1 VATICIVVRR
11 TTEWSNEAVVRA
23 QLPERL
29 RRPVE
34 LWNATFGLPY
44 HQFRLELTR
53 IAQLNRSRIEGISCV
68 PRDAVPAGAIVVPT
82 DDDDWFAP
90 ELAHTLQA
98 AVDGR
103 YAGYYWSSLF
113 IEVPIS
119 LAHRL
124 GLARRAI
131 YPRTPPKW
139 LCTTNN
145 YAVAISAATAPL
157 VDNHMHAS
165 DWFVAHP
172 GAVRRLDA
180 CLSVMNRTLASHTSL
195 ANIGSRARLVAKFR
209 RYCRIY
215 RRPLP
220 TQLAWCEPYVAMMRD
235 LMAGLRV
242 L

>member
-1 VATICIVVRR
+1 M
-11 TTEWSNEAVVRA
+11 
-23 QLPERL
+23 Q
-29 RRPVE
+29 RPVE

-44 HQFRLELTR
+44 HEFRLELTR
-53 IAQLNRSRIEGISCV
+53 IAQLNRSRIAGISCV
-68 PRDAVPAGAIVVPT
+68 PRDELPAGAIVVPT

-90 ELAHTLQA
+90 GLASTLRA

-103 YAGYYWSSLF
+103 YAGYYWPSRF

-119 LAHRL
+119 PAHRL
-124 GLARRAI
+124 GLARRAMF
-131 YPRTPPKW
+131 PRTPPKW

-145 YAVAISAATAPL
+145 YAVAINAAMAPL
-157 VDNHMHAS
+157 VDNHMRAS

-172 GAVRRLDA
+172 AAVRRLDA
-180 CLSVMNRTLASHTSL
+180 CLSVMNRTLASQTSL
-195 ANIGSRARLVAKFR
+195 ANIGSQARLVAKFR
-209 RYCRIY
+209 RYRRIY

-235 LMAGLRV
+235 LMDGLRV